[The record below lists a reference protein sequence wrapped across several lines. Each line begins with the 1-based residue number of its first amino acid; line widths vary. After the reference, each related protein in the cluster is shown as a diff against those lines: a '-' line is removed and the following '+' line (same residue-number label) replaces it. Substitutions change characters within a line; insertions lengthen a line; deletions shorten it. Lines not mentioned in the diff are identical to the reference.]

1 MDQQLTFK
9 SERCPIGN
17 VSTIDI
23 MTPTINTI
31 DLIHFE
37 GKINNQIINLNSK
50 DYKANDKGFD
60 IYVSVLK

>member
-1 MDQQLTFK
+1 MFITEW
-9 SERCPIGN
+9 SSCWN
-17 VSTIDI
+17 MSTMDI

>member
-1 MDQQLTFK
+1 M
-9 SERCPIGN
+9 
-17 VSTIDI
+17 STMDI

-50 DYKANDKGFD
+50 DYKANDIGFD

>member
-1 MDQQLTFK
+1 M
-9 SERCPIGN
+9 IGN
-17 VSTIDI
+17 VSTMDI

-37 GKINNQIINLNSK
+37 GKINNQVINLNSK
-50 DYKANDKGFD
+50 DYKANDIGFD